1 MDLSNIG
8 DLIGG
13 LGLFLL
19 GMQLMTDGLKRAAGQ
34 TLRKVLEAAT
44 RSRLRGLLSGTAI
57 TALVNSSSAVTVA
70 TIGFVNAGLLNL
82 GQSVAVIYGC
92 NIGSTMTGWLVATIG
107 FNFNI
112 NAFALPMIGAGMTM
126 RLVGG
131 EKRYAHLGTTLTGF
145 GLFFIGLS
153 FLKDTFNGLEN
164 SIPFEAISQTS
175 YGLAL
180 FVLAGFILTVLIQ
193 SSGAAMAITLSMA
206 STGAIPLATAGA
218 LVIGANLGTTST
230 AALSVIGATSNAK
243 RIACAHVFFN
253 LITGTVGLLL
263 LIGLAGII
271 NRSNLQQ
278 SIDMVILLALF
289 HTLFNIVGVLIMWP
303 ITAPMV
309 AFLKTRFRREDEDL
323 AKVRFLDKNILET
336 PPLAVDAMTRELGR
350 VSRMAS
356 TLAKEALSAETS
368 DVHHVQTQVQII
380 NKLVIEIGK
389 FNQKLAQQQ
398 IGEEISQILPSAM
411 RVARYFNEMARLS
424 GLIVQYSERF
434 HQINDSNT
442 QQDIYELK
450 KITTKMLDASV
461 INDEEVNAAS
471 DSRAILHKL
480 EKKYQKIKQH
490 VLDAMIAGRLS
501 PDEGTELLDSL
512 SHIHRLGEQA
522 EKSTRYWSSLM
533 PVEHRAPITSDAEA
547 TKPLETESLQLTDSP
562 EPTESLQPTESPQ
575 GSDDT
580 VDNDVVNSEP
590 DHEAARKIS
599 V

>member
-19 GMQLMTDGLKRAAGQ
+19 GMQLMTNGLKRAAGQ

-44 RSRLRGLLSGTAI
+44 RSKLRGLISGTAI

-82 GQSVAVIYGC
+82 GQSIAVIYGC

-107 FNFNI
+107 FNFKI
-112 NAFALPMIGAGMTM
+112 SAFALPMIGAGVMM
-126 RLVGG
+126 SLVGG
-131 EKRYAHLGTTLTGF
+131 EKRYAHLGTSLTGF
-145 GLFFIGLS
+145 GVFFIGLS
-153 FLKDTFNGLEN
+153 FLKDTFSGLEN

-206 STGAIPLATAGA
+206 ATGAIPLATAGA

-253 LITGTVGLLL
+253 LITGAVGLLF
-263 LIGLAGII
+263 LIGLAEII
-271 NRSNLQQ
+271 NRSNLTQ

-303 ITAPMV
+303 LTTPMV
-309 AFLKTRFRREDEDL
+309 KFLKTRFRRDDEDL
-323 AKVRFLDKNILET
+323 AKARYLDKNILET
-336 PPLAVDAMTRELGR
+336 PPLAIDAMTRELGR
-350 VSRMAS
+350 VSRMAA
-356 TLAKEALSAETS
+356 TLARQAISAELS
-368 DVHHVQTQVQII
+368 DSAHIKSQSLII
-380 NKLVIEIGK
+380 NKLIIEIGK

-398 IGEEISQILPSAM
+398 LSEESSQILPSAM

-424 GLIVQYSERF
+424 SLIVEYSERF
-434 HQINDSNT
+434 DQINDSNT
-442 QQDIYELK
+442 QKDIYELK
-450 KITTKMLDASV
+450 KITTEMLDAAV
-461 INDEEVNAAS
+461 VEDELYAS
-471 DSRAILHKL
+471 SSQTRKLLHEL

-490 VLDAMIAGRLS
+490 VLEAMIEGRLS
-501 PDEGTELLDSL
+501 PDEGTDLLDSL

-522 EKSTRYWSSLM
+522 EKSSRYWSSLS
-533 PVEHRAPITSDAEA
+533 PVEHRSPIVERHESQKHKQDEEQDISEDKPEEKQAE
-547 TKPLETESLQLTDSP
+547 KSSHEPLA
-562 EPTESLQPTESPQ
+562 
-575 GSDDT
+575 
-580 VDNDVVNSEP
+580 VN
-590 DHEAARKIS
+590 
-599 V
+599 

>member
-1 MDLSNIG
+1 MDLSNVG

-19 GMQLMTDGLKRAAGQ
+19 GMQLMTNGLKRAAGQ

-44 RSRLRGLLSGTAI
+44 RSRLRGLISGTAI

-107 FNFNI
+107 FNFEI
-112 NAFALPMIGAGMTM
+112 NAFALPMIGAGMGM

-131 EKRYAHLGTTLTGF
+131 EKRYAHLGTALTGF
-145 GLFFIGLS
+145 GLFFVGLS

-193 SSGAAMAITLSMA
+193 SSGAAMAITLSLA

-263 LIGLAGII
+263 LIGLAEII
-271 NRSNLQQ
+271 NRSNLNQMV
-278 SIDMVILLALF
+278 DMVILLALF
-289 HTLFNIVGVLIMWP
+289 HTLFNIVGVFIMWP
-303 ITAPMV
+303 ITNPMV
-309 AFLKTRFRREDEDL
+309 EFLKTRFRRDDENL
-323 AKVRFLDKNILET
+323 AKARYLDKNILET
-336 PPLAVDAMTRELGR
+336 PSLAINAMTRELSR
-350 VSRMAS
+350 ISRMTA
-356 TLAKEALSAETS
+356 TLAKQAISAELS
-368 DVHHVQTQVQII
+368 DSTQIRSQAQII
-380 NKLVIEIGK
+380 YQLIVEIGK

-398 IGEEISQILPSAM
+398 LSEESSEILPIAM
-411 RVARYFNEMARLS
+411 RIARYFNEMARLS
-424 GLIVQYSERF
+424 GLIVDYSERF
-434 HQINDSNT
+434 SRISDSNT
-442 QQDIYELK
+442 QKDIYELK
-450 KITTKMLDASV
+450 KITTKML
-461 INDEEVNAAS
+461 NAAVIEDDSQLSSS
-471 DSRAILHKL
+471 DTRKVLRKL

-490 VLDAMIAGRLS
+490 ILDGMIDGRLT
-501 PDEGTELLDSL
+501 PAEGTDLLDSL

-522 EKSTRYWSSLM
+522 EKSSRYWSSLS
-533 PVEHRAPITSDAEA
+533 PVEHRAPIMEKPESDTKAQKELREHHKEPEAELA
-547 TKPLETESLQLTDSP
+547 ETASEEKKTEKSSD
-562 EPTESLQPTESPQ
+562 EPMAL
-575 GSDDT
+575 
-580 VDNDVVNSEP
+580 N
-590 DHEAARKIS
+590 
-599 V
+599 